1 MSEGGKWSNIKEVT
15 WFPVVLMK
23 DVCVRVRACTCV
35 HALVH
40 SGGGEVVGE
49 LCEINW
55 VQIT

>member
-23 DVCVRVRACTCV
+23 DVHVYVCVCAC
-35 HALVH
+35 ALVH
-40 SGGGEVVGE
+40 SGEGEVVGE

-55 VQIT
+55 V

>member
-1 MSEGGKWSNIKEVT
+1 MVSEGGKWSNIREVT

-23 DVCVRVRACTCV
+23 DVCVCV
-35 HALVH
+35 CVCVCALVH

>member
-1 MSEGGKWSNIKEVT
+1 MEQHQRSHVVPCGSNERR
-15 WFPVVLMK
+15 
-23 DVCVRVRACTCV
+23 VCVCV
-35 HALVH
+35 CVCALVH

>member
-1 MSEGGKWSNIKEVT
+1 MSEGAKWSNMREVT

-23 DVCVRVRACTCV
+23 DVCVCV
-35 HALVH
+35 WVCALVH

>member
-23 DVCVRVRACTCV
+23 DVRVYACACAC
-35 HALVH
+35 ALVH
-40 SGGGEVVGE
+40 SGEGEVVGE

-55 VQIT
+55 V